1 MAVQTST
8 TGQLENASKEMI
20 ATARYTVE
28 HNAPMLQLVERFK
41 LEKGAD
47 TLVVPKV
54 GQISMDPLNEGQ
66 DIVNEKDIGM
76 TTVSI
81 TPSEVGAKVIITDK
95 LIRQNTQNIWGIV
108 GRQLGDGMVRR
119 KDEDLVG
126 LFTGLNGG
134 TDLAATTRV
143 LSASNATAIIGVAK
157 ADRYGSD
164 LRCVFHPNSILRLS
178 RDLSVVGLAQ
188 TNQYPIPNGFSASRL
203 QKFWTGIRLGGVP
216 FFETGNITIDA
227 NSDGQGAIFD
237 RGALGILESV
247 SMSRERQRDASLR
260 AWEIVIVADYGAFE
274 IDDRKGAPVL
284 VAAGN
289 PATT

>member
-8 TGQLENASKEMI
+8 TGQLETAAAEMI
-20 ATARYTVE
+20 AAARYTVE
-28 HNAPMLQLVERFK
+28 HNAPMIQLVERFK
-41 LEKGAD
+41 LAKGSD
-47 TLVVPKV
+47 TLVIPKV
-54 GQISMDPLNEGQ
+54 AQVSMDALTEGQ
-66 DIVNEKDIGM
+66 DIVTEKDIGM
-76 TTVSI
+76 TTISV
-81 TPSEVGAKVIITDK
+81 TPSEIGAKIIITDK

-134 TDLAATTRV
+134 TDLSATTRV

-157 ADRYGSD
+157 ADKYGSD
-164 LRCVFHPNSILRLS
+164 LRAVFHPNSILRLS

-188 TNQYPIPNGFSASRL
+188 TNQYPIPNGFSAQRL

-227 NSDGQGAIFD
+227 NSDGQGAIWD
-237 RGALGILESV
+237 KGALGILESV
-247 SMSRERQRDASLR
+247 SMSKERQRDASLR
-260 AWEIVIVADYGAFE
+260 AWEMVIVADYAAFE
-274 IDDRKGAPVL
+274 IDDSRGAGVL